1 MEVTALAGGIGAGK
15 FLRGLVRALPAEDLT
30 VVINTADD
38 RAFHGLWVSPDIDSV
53 TYWLA
58 GIMDRERGWG
68 LADETFR
75 TTERLRQ
82 LGAEDSWF
90 GLGDND
96 MATHIQRTRRI
107 SEGAT
112 LSEITLELASAH
124 GVEARLLPM
133 SDEPVAT
140 MIMTPMG
147 ELDFQE
153 YWVRRGAADE
163 VVSVSYRGAS
173 EARPTPGVIEAV
185 ATADLV
191 IVCPSNPVASIFP
204 ILAVP
209 GIRDAVAARRN
220 RVVGVSPIVGGAPVR
235 GMADKLLPV
244 MGYGVT
250 ASEAARCY
258 EGLLAGWVMDER
270 DAGLA
275 ADIEALGIR
284 VGVADTMMTDDEA
297 AERIARTALG
307 LI

>member
-1 MEVTALAGGIGAGK
+1 
-15 FLRGLVRALPAEDLT
+15 LVRALPAEDLT

-53 TYWLA
+53 THWLA

-90 GLGDND
+90 GLGDKD
-96 MATHIQRTRRI
+96 MATHIQRTRRM

-163 VVSVSYRGAS
+163 VASVSYRGAS
-173 EARPTPGVIEAV
+173 EARPAPGVIEAV

-209 GIRDAVAARRN
+209 GIRDAVAARHD

-235 GMADKLLPV
+235 GMADKLLPA

-275 ADIEALGIR
+275 ADIEALGVR

-307 LI
+307 LL

>member
-75 TTERLRQ
+75 TSERLRQ

-90 GLGDND
+90 GLGDKD